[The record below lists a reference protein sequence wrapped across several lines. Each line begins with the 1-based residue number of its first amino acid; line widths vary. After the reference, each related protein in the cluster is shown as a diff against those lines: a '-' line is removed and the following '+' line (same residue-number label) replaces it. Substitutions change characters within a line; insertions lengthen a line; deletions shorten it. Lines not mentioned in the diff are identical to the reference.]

1 MKVAK
6 SKLKI
11 AVITV
16 SDRCFQKEKEDR
28 SGPAIKEIVKSLG
41 EVVNSRIIPDEK
53 KLISNVLK
61 EMIDCHKVDIVFTT
75 GGTGLSSRDVTPE
88 ATKEVLEKEIPGF
101 GELMRQ
107 ESFKFTPM
115 AILSRA
121 TAGTRKKSLII
132 NLPGSP
138 KAVKECLNIIL
149 PALPHA
155 LDIVRDYREHDE

>member
-1 MKVAK
+1 MI
-6 SKLKI
+6 KI

-16 SDRCFQKEKEDR
+16 SDRCFQGEKEDK

-41 EVVNSRIIPDEK
+41 EVVKYRVIPDEE

-61 EMIDCHKVDIVFTT
+61 EMIDCHKVDLVLTT

-107 ESFKFTPM
+107 ESFKLTPL

-121 TAGTRKKSLII
+121 TAGTRKKSLIV

-138 KAVKECLNIIL
+138 KGAKECLEILL

-155 LDIVRDYREHDE
+155 LDVVKQESFA

>member
-1 MKVAK
+1 MI
-6 SKLKI
+6 KI

-16 SDRCFQKEKEDR
+16 SDRCFQGEKEDK

-41 EVVNSRIIPDEK
+41 EVVKYRIIPDEK

-61 EMIDCHKVDIVFTT
+61 EMIDCHKVDIVLTT

-88 ATKEVLEKEIPGF
+88 ATKEVVEKEMPGF

-107 ESFKFTPM
+107 ESFKLTPL

-138 KAVKECLNIIL
+138 KGAKECLEILL

-155 LDIVRDYREHDE
+155 LDVVKQESFA

>member
-1 MKVAK
+1 MI
-6 SKLKI
+6 KI

-16 SDRCFQKEKEDR
+16 SDRCFQGEKEDK

-41 EVVNSRIIPDEK
+41 EVVKYRIIPDEK

-61 EMIDCHKVDIVFTT
+61 EMIDCHKVDIVLTT

-88 ATKEVLEKEIPGF
+88 ATKEVLEKEMPGF

-107 ESFKFTPM
+107 ESFKLTPL

-138 KAVKECLNIIL
+138 KGAKECLEILL

-155 LDIVRDYREHDE
+155 LDVVKQESFA

>member
-1 MKVAK
+1 MI
-6 SKLKI
+6 KI

-16 SDRCFQKEKEDR
+16 SDRCSQGEEEDK

-41 EVVNSRIIPDEK
+41 KVVKYRIIPDEK

-61 EMIDCHKVDIVFTT
+61 EMIDCHKVDIVLTT

-88 ATKEVLEKEIPGF
+88 ATKEVLEKEMPGF

-107 ESFKFTPM
+107 ESFKLTPL

-138 KAVKECLNIIL
+138 KGAKECLEILL

-155 LDIVRDYREHDE
+155 LDVVKQESFA

>member
-1 MKVAK
+1 MI
-6 SKLKI
+6 KI

-16 SDRCFQKEKEDR
+16 SDRCFQGEKEDK

-41 EVVNSRIIPDEK
+41 EVVKYRIIPDEE

-61 EMIDCHKVDIVFTT
+61 EMIDCHKVDIVLTT
-75 GGTGLSSRDVTPE
+75 GGTGISSRDVTPE
-88 ATKEVLEKEIPGF
+88 ATKEVVEKEMPGF

-107 ESFKFTPM
+107 ESFKLTPL

-138 KAVKECLNIIL
+138 KGAKECLEILL

-155 LDIVRDYREHDE
+155 LDVVKQESFA

>member
-1 MKVAK
+1 MI
-6 SKLKI
+6 KI

-16 SDRCFQKEKEDR
+16 SDRCFQGEKEDK
-28 SGPAIKEIVKSLG
+28 SGPVIKEIVKSLG
-41 EVVNSRIIPDEK
+41 EVVKYRIIPDEE

-61 EMIDCHKVDIVFTT
+61 EMIDCHKVDLVLTT

-107 ESFKFTPM
+107 ESFKLTPL

-121 TAGTRKKSLII
+121 TAGTRKKSLIV

-138 KAVKECLNIIL
+138 KGAKECLKILL

-155 LDIVRDYREHDE
+155 LDVVKQESFA